1 MDLGLEGGREREEEG
16 GGYVYRQS
24 RIFSYLSLKP
34 GHDHP
39 EVINML
45 ISDILSKQDKGH
57 DLLDTRQ

>member
-1 MDLGLEGGREREEEG
+1 MGERERRRG